1 MNYQEK
7 IQSLEDSLSQG
18 ESARLLYDLANFV
31 MGVWADP
38 RYIFRVFESR
48 PLDDL
53 CLQLGRALLG
63 EDELRSR
70 GDRKA
75 GADSAFYVASA
86 LMHVTG
92 GHTQALRDVI
102 RARPGIRH
110 VVFVTNPMNDPALND
125 EECAKIFEEF
135 GGKVEVHVAPA
146 IEYHAKAD
154 WLLAQLGQEKPER
167 LYLFNHHY
175 DALAVGFAQ
184 PELAGKVYFFHHGDH
199 SLCLGVHIPHAV
211 HVDCSEASYEQCR
224 HRFGVTNNTLWPLS
238 AADRGALPDSHAFMK
253 DGELL
258 TASHGS
264 GNKFERLEPNI
275 PYSYADV
282 VVARLSAANGRH
294 FHLGVLSDSMQ
305 AEILSKAAEA
315 GVDPA
320 RLVSFGHVPS
330 LWDWLLAHKIDLCI
344 NSFPTQ
350 GFKGMVETMGAGI
363 PMIVYRSRLSRFH
376 STPEFA
382 YQGAFHWE
390 TLEELKAHIRACNPA
405 VLKRHGHRSRF
416 CYTQY
421 HRPEVLQMC
430 VTDPGFE
437 PPMKKLLP
445 FHEDSLAR
453 HFE

>member
-1 MNYQEK
+1 MNYEEK
-7 IQSLEDSLSQG
+7 MQDLEATLSRG
-18 ESARLLYDLANFV
+18 ENNRLLYDLANFT
-31 MGVWADP
+31 MGVWSDP

-48 PLDDL
+48 RLDDL
-53 CLQLGRALLG
+53 CLRLGRAMLG
-63 EDELRSR
+63 EEELRAR
-70 GDRKA
+70 ADRQANA
-75 GADSAFYVASA
+75 GTFFYLVSA
-86 LMHVTG
+86 LMHIMG

-102 RARPGIRH
+102 RARPGFRH
-110 VVFVTNPMNDPALND
+110 VVLITNPMNEPGMND
-125 EECAKIFEEF
+125 EECARIFQEF
-135 GGKVEVHVAPA
+135 GGRVEVHVAPV
-146 IEYHAKAD
+146 IEYCDKQA
-154 WLLAQLGQEKPER
+154 WLLERLGQEKPER
-167 LYLFNHHY
+167 LYLFNHHF

-199 SLCLGVHIPHAV
+199 GLCLGVHMPHAV
-211 HVDCSEASYEQCR
+211 HVDCSEASFEQCR
-224 HRFGVTNNTLWPLS
+224 HRFGVANNTLWPLS
-238 AADRGALPDSHAFMK
+238 ALDRGALPESHTFMK
-253 DGELL
+253 NGELL

-282 VVARLSAANGRH
+282 VIARLSAANGRH
-294 FHLGVLSDSMQ
+294 FHLGVLSDAMR
-305 AEILSKAAEA
+305 AEIESKAREA
-315 GVDPA
+315 GLDLSRVV
-320 RLVSFGHVPS
+320 LFGHVPS
-330 LWDWLLAHKIDLCI
+330 LWDWLLEHQVDLCI

-363 PMIVYRSRLSRFH
+363 PMMVYRSPLSRFH

-390 TLEELKAHIRACNPA
+390 TLDELKAHVHACDSEL
-405 VLKRHGHRSRF
+405 LKRHGRRSRF

-430 VTDPGFE
+430 VSDPAFE

-453 HFE
+453 YFQ